1 METEKVAIVFG
12 DCTLGV
18 KSGNTHYIFSYTRG
32 GLESLN
38 KNGKEWLYRETL
50 PVFWRATT
58 DNDRG
63 SGFGFKSGM
72 WLGAGLYPKVKE
84 IEVLVD
90 DKKIDLPIAPVNN
103 QYSSN
108 EYARTVEIIFTLEI
122 NTVPKTQVTISY
134 QIAGEGKCLLR
145 CIMLDKK
152 GCRNYQHWV

>member
-1 METEKVAIVFG
+1 MKNTLNKSHMETEKVAIVFG

-63 SGFGFKSGM
+63 SGFGFNRIRQKSPI
-72 WLGAGLYPKVKE
+72 LYRWVMNA
-84 IEVLVD
+84 VR
-90 DKKIDLPIAPVNN
+90 
-103 QYSSN
+103 Y
-108 EYARTVEIIFTLEI
+108 
-122 NTVPKTQVTISY
+122 
-134 QIAGEGKCLLR
+134 EGYR
-145 CIMLDKK
+145 
-152 GCRNYQHWV
+152 W